1 MFQNYQV
8 EENLSNQT
16 NSLDMDSINKT
27 YNPKALNNNEKNK
40 EKSSCTGTSISSANR
55 IKDNESYNNFI
66 SKIKLNYNLMHPRQ
80 RIQTIIL
87 HSNLDKS
94 INMSDSSF
102 NDLSGNVN
110 NNLNTGFILDNSG
123 RITTNE
129 YKNNKRNTLN
139 HLNRIYDERL
149 QKGEEEEKNNQSAE
163 AKKNKYINFNNNY
176 FDKNNNDNSRINLGR
191 VFNNINDETEN
202 DKVYLSKNGFID
214 NQQWTKKG
222 KREDQNN
229 NEKIPS
235 SSYMLQNNPFLGIS
249 QNEFLGKEGKSMDMN
264 HISNNMNNLST
275 NMNTNSTNDEIFQYG
290 KGKKN
295 EKEIISSFNYGINN
309 MSNNSLPF
317 SRRSFSH
324 LGSQLS
330 ENINKSENDNIG
342 TKFTFRGNEENDN
355 KYLHRNSLPTN
366 YPQNKIFNNYNNNI
380 SENEYF
386 QNNNDM
392 DNTSKN
398 NNLYRKPKEINSSE
412 QLYYNNDEKKNN
424 RNLEDDIKYAKLN
437 NNYYLNNNRQINP
450 KEKENNVYT
459 HRNNNNINKEGET
472 DDNLA
477 LTITDLDEN
486 EIEDKKYR
494 KKGKNCLKSFLY
506 GLLFGSAATGIYC
519 LENEETRKYFLEKI
533 KKINFNSIINF
544 FKKFFSNP
552 ITFFK
557 KIFNNERMKDY
568 IKVFGIAFG
577 NFFDFFE
584 RYEDWFRFIGI
595 ILCVYLIWII
605 FKSFFKA
612 FFKVWKQYN

>member
-123 RITTNE
+123 RITTNDN
-129 YKNNKRNTLN
+129 KNNKRNTLS

-149 QKGEEEEKNNQSAE
+149 QKGEEEEKNNQSEE
-163 AKKNKYINFNNNY
+163 AKKNQYINLNNNF

-222 KREDQNN
+222 KREEQNN

-235 SSYMLQNNPFLGIS
+235 SSYEFQNNPFLGIS

-275 NMNTNSTNDEIFQYG
+275 NINTNSTNDEIFQYG
-290 KGKKN
+290 KGKKK

-355 KYLHRNSLPTN
+355 KCLHRNSLPTN

-392 DNTSKN
+392 DKTSKN

-412 QLYYNNDEKKNN
+412 QLYYNNNEKKNN

-544 FKKFFSNP
+544 FKKSWRSS
-552 ITFFK
+552 
-557 KIFNNERMKDY
+557 RM
-568 IKVFGIAFG
+568 
-577 NFFDFFE
+577 
-584 RYEDWFRFIGI
+584 
-595 ILCVYLIWII
+595 
-605 FKSFFKA
+605 
-612 FFKVWKQYN
+612 